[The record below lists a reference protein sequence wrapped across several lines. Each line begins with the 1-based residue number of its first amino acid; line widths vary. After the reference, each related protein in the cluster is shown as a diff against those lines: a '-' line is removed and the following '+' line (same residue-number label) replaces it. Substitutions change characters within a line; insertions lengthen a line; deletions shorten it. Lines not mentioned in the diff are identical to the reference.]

1 VKKSNILSNHS
12 FYLEEKVRELKDK
25 APKDNLSIEH
35 SHIIE
40 MAWCDDTSFDA
51 IERQT
56 GLVEKEVIKIMRA
69 YMKPSS
75 FRMWRKRVSGRK
87 AKHEKLRRT
96 T

>member
-1 VKKSNILSNHS
+1 M
-12 FYLEEKVRELKDK
+12 KDK
-25 APKDNLSIEH
+25 APKDNISIEH
-35 SHIIE
+35 SQIIE
-40 MAWCDDTSFDA
+40 MAWCDDTSFDV

-87 AKHEKLRRT
+87 TKHEKLTRIT
-96 T
+96 